1 MRKISIGT
9 VVFLLIISI
18 FISCRKED
26 RNPFWDV
33 DLLFPVVKSTLTIN
47 NIISDTL
54 LIKNPDNSLDLFY
67 KYSLSSFSI
76 DSLFSIPDTTIH
88 SIYPAPFTY
97 TVSPGGVIIPLFSNS
112 IYYPLGDAKLSR
124 VTLRSGKMQL
134 TIKSQIK
141 GLVDFTYTLPKVT
154 DKYGNIFD
162 TTFTVPAAT
171 QSNGGLFVGV
181 FDLSGYNIDLS
192 GINGFS
198 VNTMVTSYSA
208 ILSPT
213 NQGSVTITAAE
224 DVDVANTFLDIV
236 PQYAKGYFGQTVNSV
251 GPDSSFFTMFKNI
264 IGGNINFEDI
274 DIGLHI
280 QNSIGADS
288 RITINQLSS
297 INSQTGNTIPL
308 SHSVIG
314 TPININRSLDNG
326 GIVIPSTYSV
336 SFNPT
341 NSNIKQFV
349 ENLPNQLSYQL
360 DLAINPLGNVSGG
373 NDFVYYDKLMKTDL
387 NMTIPLS
394 LIANNLTMADTLK
407 FKMPTNS
414 NNVNSGFLYLIVDN
428 GFPFTA
434 ETQLYLMD
442 ANYVVFDSLISLPNI
457 IAAPLLDGNFISAGK
472 KTTKLTFPIDA
483 EKLVHLRNSPNIF
496 IKLKF
501 NTQNQPNYVKIY
513 SFYELNI
520 KLIADFNYTV
530 GKK

>member
-360 DLAINPLGNVSGG
+360 
-373 NDFVYYDKLMKTDL
+373 
-387 NMTIPLS
+387 
-394 LIANNLTMADTLK
+394 ANNLTMADTLK